1 MKLSR
6 PSLYATALLASI
18 AFTTQAADKPSNID
32 FVKDVQPIF
41 EAACVNCHDEASNEK
56 DGGDYRMDT
65 KELAFKGGK
74 DYNPS
79 IVAGDPNESPV
90 WWMTT
95 EPADGDVMPAKPKT
109 NAPITKL
116 QQDILEAWVKEG
128 AKWPDGLDLV
138 ETPRLKFKVNILP
151 ILKKGPPFS
160 EKKIGTIK
168 TWINQGATWPA
179 KYQLPLE
186 GEVKTIA
193 EPAGNFTATV
203 LPLLKKGGEFSVAEI
218 ATLSKWADD
227 GALWPKGFKLPLA
240 EVKGPK
246 DDITLTAKIHGK
258 IIADSK
264 EKTEAEMKNYESAI
278 PMSGVKF
285 DMVAIKG
292 GEFLMGSPDSEKDR
306 AEDEGP
312 QRKIAIEPF
321 WMGKYE
327 VTWNMYEPYGTT
339 EVPRRKDGFPEKV
352 TEEME
357 LRELV
362 SAPTTAYSEMSFGMG
377 TDGFPAICM
386 TQHAANK
393 FCQWLSAQTG
403 HFYRL
408 PTEAEWEYAC
418 RAGTTTAYSFG
429 DDPEKLKEY
438 GVFDANQ
445 YAKVGT
451 LKPNQWGLY
460 DMHGNVMEWV
470 IDLYAPYKKD
480 FKNPNPW
487 VVPTELYPRVARGGS
502 WYDYASDSRAAI
514 RFASEADWKMEDPQL
529 PKSIW
534 YHTDAQWLGFRLVR
548 PLKTPSVEEMHKFWN
563 IGVIPD
569 ED

>member
-6 PSLYATALLASI
+6 PSLLATALITSS
-18 AFTTQAADKPSNID
+18 AFSAQAADKPSNID

-41 EAACVNCHDEASNEK
+41 EAACVNCHDEKSNEK

-65 KELAFKGGK
+65 KELAFKGGA

-138 ETPRLKFKVNILP
+138 ETPRLKFKVNVLP
-151 ILKKGPPFS
+151 VLKKGAPFS
-160 EKKIGTIK
+160 DKKLATIK
-168 TWINQGATWPA
+168 TWIKQGATWPA
-179 KYQLPLE
+179 DYQLPLE
-186 GEVKTIA
+186 GEAKKIA
-193 EPAGNFTATV
+193 EPAGNFTVTV

-218 ATLSKWADD
+218 ATLSKWADA
-227 GALWPKGFKLPLA
+227 GAPWPKGYKLPLA
-240 EVKGPK
+240 EEKGPK
-246 DDITLTAKIHGK
+246 DDITLTSKIREK
-258 IIADSK
+258 ILTDSK
-264 EKTEAEMKNYESAI
+264 EKTEAEMKNYTNKI
-278 PMSGVKF
+278 PISGEDF

-292 GEFLMGSPDSEKDR
+292 GEFMMGSPDSEKDR
-306 AEDEGP
+306 ADDEGP
-312 QRKIAIEPF
+312 QRKITIEPF

-339 EVPRRKDGFPEKV
+339 DVPRRKDGFPEKV
-352 TEEME
+352 TEEMPPE
-357 LRELV
+357 ALV

-403 HFYRL
+403 QFYRL

-418 RAGTTTAYSFG
+418 RAGTKTAYSFG
-429 DDPEKLKEY
+429 DDPAKLKEY

-445 YAKVGT
+445 YSKVGS

-460 DMHGNVMEWV
+460 DMHGNVLEWV
-470 IDLYAPYKKD
+470 IDQYGPYNKE

-487 VVPTELYPRVARGGS
+487 AVPTKLYPRVARGGS
-502 WYDYASDSRAAI
+502 WYDYPSDCRSAI
-514 RFASEADWKMEDPQL
+514 RYQSEADWKMEDPQL

-548 PLKTPSVEEMHKFWN
+548 PLKTPSVKEMHEFWN

>member
-6 PSLYATALLASI
+6 PTFFATALLASS

-179 KYQLPLE
+179 KYELPLE
-186 GEVKTIA
+186 GEVKAIS
-193 EPAGNFTATV
+193 EPAGNFTVSV
-203 LPLLKKGGEFSVAEI
+203 LPLLKKGGEFSVTEI
-218 ATLSKWADD
+218 ASLSKWAEA
-227 GALWPKGFKLPLA
+227 GAPWPKGFKLPLA
-240 EVKGPK
+240 EEKGPK
-246 DDITLTAKIHGK
+246 DDITLTTKIHTK
-258 IIADSK
+258 ILAATK
-264 EKTEAEMKNYESAI
+264 EKAEGEMKNYESTI
-278 PMSGVKF
+278 PLSGVKF

-292 GEFLMGSPDSEKDR
+292 GEFMMGSPDSEKER
-306 AEDEGP
+306 ADDEGP
-312 QRKIAIEPF
+312 QRKVSIAPF

-339 EVPRRKDGFPEKV
+339 DVPRRKDGFPEKV
-352 TEEME
+352 SEDMPLEK
-357 LRELV
+357 LV

-408 PTEAEWEYAC
+408 PTEAEWEYAA
-418 RAGTTTAYSFG
+418 RAGTKTAYSFG
-429 DDPEKLKEY
+429 DDPAKLKEY
-438 GVFDANQ
+438 GIFDANQ
-445 YAKVGT
+445 YSKVGT
-451 LKPNQWGLY
+451 LKPNPWGLY
-460 DMHGNVMEWV
+460 DMHGNVIEWV
-470 IDLYAPYKKD
+470 IDQYAPYKKD
-480 FKNPNPW
+480 ATNNPW
-487 VVPTELYPRVARGGS
+487 SVPTELYPRVARGGS
-502 WYDYASDSRAAI
+502 WYDYPADCRSAI
-514 RFASEADWKMEDPQL
+514 RYQSEADWKMEDPQL

-548 PLKTPSVEEMHKFWN
+548 PLKTPSAEEMHKFWN